1 MGLATLL
8 VMLLL
13 FACTPD
19 PIDTADSAD
28 TADSGDTAE
37 PGACDC
43 DAEGNVILSVTES
56 GGFDDWSGA
65 ALAWA
70 VDETN
75 GRLMVAAM
83 EYELGVGTID
93 IVPACDDPDLLAGSW
108 IVDVP
113 PSQRDAAERYPLLAA
128 ALTTAAGVRSLT
140 EDVGVVFLEGDLQ
153 SSTPDRAFIA
163 TGGEATLLRQE
174 GYDELQ
180 GAFAFTA
187 AITAP
192 GGDATDACDEG
203 FRLAAIDL
211 DFESG
216 GSE

>member
-1 MGLATLL
+1 MFF
-8 VMLLL
+8 L
-13 FACTPD
+13 FACTPG
-19 PIDTADSAD
+19 PIDTADTHDSGD
-28 TADSGDTAE
+28 TADTAE

-43 DAEGNVILSVTES
+43 DAEGNVVMSVTAS
-56 GGFDDWSGA
+56 GGFDDWAGA
-65 ALAWA
+65 AMAWA
-70 VDETN
+70 VDESN

-93 IVPACDDPDLLAGSW
+93 IVPTCDNPDLLAGSW

-113 PSQRDAAERYPLLAA
+113 ESQRDAVQDYPLLGA

-140 EDVGVVFLEGDLQ
+140 ADVGVVVLEGDLQ
-153 SSTPDRAFIA
+153 STTADRAFIA
-163 TGGEATLLRQE
+163 TGGEATLLRKE

-192 GGDATDACDEG
+192 GGDAIDACDEG